1 MEEKVKVEVEVGA
14 RNPLSLNSLFL
25 FSLFLHY
32 FSLLPS
38 LFFFLFFSFLSIP
51 LYNELIPITQL
62 AIIIPMTTLFQI
74 LIKNK
79 SFWFLFILVIT
90 VNIIITCESY
100 KHFKTTQTPQKLEIY
115 TQKDIY
121 YLDTKNLIITS
132 ESGNLHKQFKSFNEL
147 SSYVSGLT
155 LQDLPESEN
164 D

>member
-1 MEEKVKVEVEVGA
+1 
-14 RNPLSLNSLFL
+14 
-25 FSLFLHY
+25 
-32 FSLLPS
+32 
-38 LFFFLFFSFLSIP
+38 
-51 LYNELIPITQL
+51 
-62 AIIIPMTTLFQI
+62 MTTLFQI